1 VQKLNKAKSKD
12 VEATINRVRDMEA
25 ALATALDEVEAT
37 SLSNIDA
44 LEASQEEVARVRER
58 LSEQEAGAD
67 LERLVSEI
75 TEARSQLSEASTA
88 SATAEVCS
96 CGVGC
101 LC

>member
-58 LSEQEAGAD
+58 LSEQEAD

>member
-1 VQKLNKAKSKD
+1 
-12 VEATINRVRDMEA
+12 MEA